1 MYEYIKPFLTLTY
14 EQDRF
19 MVWGIFLYT
28 NTHTLHAQL
37 IPLVNYGHMR
47 FFLAV
52 PKYFPVANFVYSC
65 HNLCSIQAPA
75 RLPGIS
81 PFSPA

>member
-1 MYEYIKPFLTLTY
+1 MYEYIKLFLTIKLWARQIYGLGNIFVY
-14 EQDRF
+14 E
-19 MVWGIFLYT
+19 YS
-28 NTHTLHAQL
+28 HAQL

-52 PKYFPVANFVYSC
+52 PKYFPGANFVCSC
-65 HNLCSIQAPA
+65 HNLYSIQAPA

-81 PFSPA
+81 SFSPA